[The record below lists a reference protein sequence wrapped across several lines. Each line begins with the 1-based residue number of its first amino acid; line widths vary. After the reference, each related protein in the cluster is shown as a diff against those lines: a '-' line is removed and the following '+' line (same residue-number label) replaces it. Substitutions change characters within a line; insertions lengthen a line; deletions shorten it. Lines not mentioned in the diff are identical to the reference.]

1 MKLIYLFKN
10 YFESDKCFYTK
21 NMFENKT
28 NSKRVKIINKTYL
41 TERLFNSNFLC
52 NLFYG
57 KISDDYLKEI
67 IQTMIN
73 ISYSNRNISNK
84 RVCKRSNYDFY
95 HKLSNSKNK
104 KKNNKKIKKKIN
116 KDTEIK
122 KNDENIKINNILYN
136 LDKNNI
142 INATKVINKKITFS
156 INFDDFS

>member
-1 MKLIYLFKN
+1 MGTNIDDKIYFDKEKLKGSTNIKKNNVCKYSNLEKSIVCYDIIMKLIYLFKN

-95 HKLSNSKNK
+95 PMLPKN
-104 KKNNKKIKKKIN
+104 
-116 KDTEIK
+116 
-122 KNDENIKINNILYN
+122 
-136 LDKNNI
+136 
-142 INATKVINKKITFS
+142 
-156 INFDDFS
+156 